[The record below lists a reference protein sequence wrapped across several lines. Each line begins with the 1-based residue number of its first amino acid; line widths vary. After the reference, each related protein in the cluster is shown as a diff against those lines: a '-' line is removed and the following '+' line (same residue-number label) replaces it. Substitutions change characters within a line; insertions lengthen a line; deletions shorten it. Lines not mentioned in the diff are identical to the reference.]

1 MPLIV
6 ILTQRDNTEATLE
19 ITQTQDKTILN
30 QRLNICKSEKL
41 DKNIKKKPW
50 NFPLL
55 STPIKKK
62 SDASN

>member
-41 DKNIKKKPW
+41 DKKKKK
-50 NFPLL
+50 NMEFP
-55 STPIKKK
+55 PPFHPHEKKK